1 MQNLTWIQKL
11 IKFFSLAKE
20 SKKDTFLHVIQSV
33 IRWLN
38 PIIHIIFIER
48 IVYALSQSNFELLQ
62 KYLWYYIITLL
73 LFEFL
78 WFITRKLWWIKTLL
92 DYEAWIYQKYLQ
104 AFIKMDNNSIEKV
117 GTGKIIAILE
127 NGRLRW
133 AEWLAATI
141 ERGII
146 LFILLLYVFFVLL
159 KHGVW
164 FTLWFFILLFVS
176 VIVLFYVNK
185 FQFRLRKKRSELR
198 NDRLRV
204 ITKILMSKN
213 EILQSNKL
221 ENDLEKIK
229 NYCQGMSK
237 VNRDMATGRTIQNR
251 FIPFV
256 VWVSIFIFVFIY
268 SKYVMNWEML
278 LSEFV
283 GITSI
288 FLVINSSILNFTAFY
303 IDLTK
308 DFIDIEKLWD
318 FFENTPEIIGY
329 ETGKNFQYIAWNFE
343 IKNLNY
349 WYNEHKKI
357 FENFSLQIKW
367 WNILALV
374 WNSWWWKTTLL
385 KLLAWYIKPNT
396 WEINIDWQKLSEISL
411 KSYYENIWYLTQD
424 PSVFDGTILENLTY
438 SLWNKTLSQSELQEV
453 IQNAKCE
460 FIYDFEMWIHTEI
473 WERWVKL
480 SGWQKQ
486 RLAIAKIMLKNPKI
500 ILLDEPTSALDSFS
514 EEQITKALHHLFE
527 NRTVIIIAHRLQT
540 VKNADRILVIENGKI
555 MQDGTHE
562 ILSSSEGIYKIM
574 LELQS
579 GF

>member
-1 MQNLTWIQKL
+1 MQQRTWLQKFL
-11 IKFFSLAKE
+11 KFFSLFKYD
-20 SKKDTFLHVIQSV
+20 KKNNILHIIQSI
-33 IRWLN
+33 IRGLS
-38 PIIHIIFIER
+38 PIIHIVFIER
-48 IVYALSQSNFELLQ
+48 IVYAISKSNTQLLEET
-62 KYLWYYIITLL
+62 LWYYIII
-73 LFEFL
+73 LFSFEWL
-78 WFITRKLWWIKTLL
+78 WFLTRKWWWVVTLHQ
-92 DYEAWIYQKYLQ
+92 YEKQIYQTYLQ
-104 AFIKMDNNSIEKV
+104 AFIKMDNNAVEKV
-117 GTGKIIAILE
+117 WTGKVIALLE

-146 LFILLLYVFFVLL
+146 LLILLLYVFFTLWQ
-159 KHGVW
+159 HWIW
-164 FTLWFFILLFVS
+164 FTFWFLILLFLS
-176 VIVLFYVNK
+176 VVVLFYVNK
-185 FQFRLRKKRSELR
+185 FQFRYRKKRSEMR
-198 NDRLRV
+198 NERLRS

-221 ENDLEKIK
+221 EVDLKKIESYSVWMAQI
-229 NYCQGMSK
+229 NIE
-237 VNRDMATGRTIQNR
+237 MATGRTVQNR

-256 VWVSIFIFVFIY
+256 VGLSIFAFTFLY
-268 SKYVMNWEML
+268 SKYVLSWEML

-318 FFENTPEIIGY
+318 FFENTPEISGY
-329 ETGKNFQYIAWNFE
+329 DTGKNFQYIRWNFE
-343 IKNLNY
+343 IKNLTY
-349 WYNEHKKI
+349 WYEENKKI
-357 FENFSLQIKW
+357 FENFSLQIEW
-367 WNILALV
+367 WSILALV
-374 WNSWWWKTTLL
+374 WNSGWGKTTLL
-385 KLLAWYIKPNT
+385 KLLAWYIKPND
-396 WEINIDWQKLSEISL
+396 WEIFIDGQKLNEISL

-438 SLWNKTLSQSELQEV
+438 SLWNKTLSEIELQEV

-460 FIYDFEMWIHTEI
+460 FIYEFKDWVHTEI
-473 WERWVKL
+473 WERWIKL

-500 ILLDEPTSALDSFS
+500 IFLDEPTSALDSFS
-514 EEQITKALHHLFE
+514 EEQITKALHNLFE
-527 NRTVIIIAHRLQT
+527 NRTVIIVAHRLQT
-540 VKNADRILVIENGKI
+540 VKNASKILVIENGKI
-555 MQDGTHE
+555 LQEGNHE
-562 ILSSSEGIYKIM
+562 ILSVQEGIYKKM